1 VAEEGQSG
9 EQGAVATQRLFF
21 ALWPESGLQ
30 QALHKLARE
39 LLGRERAR
47 LVAADNLHLTLA
59 FLGSVDAATRACLE
73 RAADAIR
80 STPFTLCFDRAGWFP
95 RPRVFWL
102 GCPETPLPLATLVE
116 NLRNV
121 QRNCGLEPEARP
133 YVPHLTVARKVLRRP
148 RTASL
153 TPIEWPVGRFALV
166 ESRTDPEGVRYTPLR
181 DWSLRD

>member
-1 VAEEGQSG
+1 
-9 EQGAVATQRLFF
+9 VATQRLFF

-73 RAADAIR
+73 RAAEAIR
-80 STPFTLCFDRAGWFP
+80 SVPFTLCFDRAGWFP

-102 GCPETPLPLATLVE
+102 GCPETPPTLAALVE
-116 NLRNV
+116 ALRGA
-121 QRNCGLEPEARP
+121 QRGCGLEPEARP
-133 YVPHLTVARKVLRRP
+133 WVPHLTVARKVVRRP
-148 RTASL
+148 RTAFF
-153 TPIEWPVGRFALV
+153 TPLEWPVARFALV
-166 ESRTDPEGVRYTPLR
+166 ESHTDPEGVRYRPLR
-181 DWSLRD
+181 AWNLTG